1 MFLWLDGV
9 VGKSVDEK
17 HLGWIEVNTFTWSVT
32 NNATWQSGGQGSKG
46 KGGQAT
52 VQGNVA
58 DIVVTKRIDSASVT
72 LFQICMMASQID
84 KGTISCVKMDGETPL
99 EYFRIELKK
108 IVVKGVD
115 WKSIGSDDVTEEV
128 TLNFGR
134 FIELYTLQENLGSPG
149 GGTRFGF
156 DRETSTPI

>member
-1 MFLWLDGV
+1 MPRDLDRTNMFLWLDGV

-58 DIVVTKRIDSASVT
+58 DIVVTKSTRHRSRYSRSA
-72 LFQICMMASQID
+72 
-84 KGTISCVKMDGETPL
+84 
-99 EYFRIELKK
+99 
-108 IVVKGVD
+108 
-115 WKSIGSDDVTEEV
+115 
-128 TLNFGR
+128 
-134 FIELYTLQENLGSPG
+134 
-149 GGTRFGF
+149 
-156 DRETSTPI
+156 